1 MEETLNRAYIQPEE
15 PADRDAPP
23 PLTRHGISIVLPAW
37 NEESVIADTVAR
49 VVQALSWMAPD
60 FEIIAVDDGSHDRTG
75 AILDELAA
83 RDERIRVIHHEV
95 NRGYGAAVL
104 SGFDAAAKELTFF
117 MDSDGQFDINDI
129 ALLIE
134 PWEAGEAEVILG
146 YRKHRQD
153 PPMRKLNAWAW
164 KQLVSLLFGLRV
176 RDIDCAFKLMPTQL
190 VQVADVH
197 AQGAMVN
204 TELLAK
210 FVRMNVC
217 MKQVPVGH
225 YPRMAGK
232 ATGANLRVILHAF
245 RELFK
250 LAGKLRRWH
259 PPADFRYARQHA

>member
-1 MEETLNRAYIQPEE
+1 MDETLKRPRVRMGEQVHTGG
-15 PADRDAPP
+15 PP

-37 NEESVIADTVAR
+37 NEESLIADTVAK
-49 VVQALSWMAPD
+49 VVNTLSVMAPN
-60 FEIIAVDDGSHDRTG
+60 FEVIVVNDGSRDRTG
-75 AILDELAA
+75 EILDALAA
-83 RDERIRVIHHEV
+83 RDRRIRVVHHEV

-134 PWEAGEAEVILG
+134 PWERREADVILG

-153 PPMRKLNAWAW
+153 PPMRKMNAWAW
-164 KQLVSLLFGLRV
+164 KRLVSMLFHLRV
-176 RDIDCAFKLMPTQL
+176 RDIDCAFKLMPTKM
-190 VQVADVH
+190 VQIADVH

-210 FVRMNVC
+210 FVRMRVTI
-217 MKQVPVGH
+217 KQVPVGH
-225 YPRMAGK
+225 YPRTAGK
-232 ATGANLRVILHAF
+232 ATGANLGVILHAF

-250 LAGKLRRWH
+250 LAGKLRSWY
-259 PPADFRYARQHA
+259 PPPDFHYVRQNV